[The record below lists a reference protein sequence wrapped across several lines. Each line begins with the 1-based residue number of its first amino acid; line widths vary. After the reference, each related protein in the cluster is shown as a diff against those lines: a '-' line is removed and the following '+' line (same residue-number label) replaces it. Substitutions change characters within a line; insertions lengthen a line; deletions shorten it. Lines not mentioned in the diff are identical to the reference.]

1 MINIINPSYAW
12 FWDRKDKALD
22 AELQGKGYAGT
33 LPSLN
38 LDLKPSEKKVVTPI
52 FEVKKDFSDP
62 KDLKPVPKNNP
73 AFIDIIT
80 KKDKSSPYLTDID
93 EIIPIIEKLVS
104 VIEEDESNLQLFI
117 TRANVLTMNI
127 DYLIVKYEG
136 KQESYFESFKKLAEV
151 NRYVKTVSLLKKEA
165 VDYQRYLAYQ
175 TSGSIY
181 NPENISQQT
190 Q

>member
-127 DYLIVKYEG
+127 DYLIVKYEE
-136 KQESYFESFKKLAEV
+136 KDTNVSYRYTDILTRDLEV
-151 NRYVKTVSLLKKEA
+151 SVFDGEGYCPLIPPLQK
-165 VDYQRYLAYQ
+165 
-175 TSGSIY
+175 
-181 NPENISQQT
+181 
-190 Q
+190 

>member
-1 MINIINPSYAW
+1 MKKFVLFFIMINIINPSYAW

-104 VIEEDESNLQLFI
+104 VIEEDEEVPKNSNDTLEKDLF
-117 TRANVLTMNI
+117 NLI
-127 DYLIVKYEG
+127 DSMYVEG
-136 KQESYFESFKKLAEV
+136 EEE
-151 NRYVKTVSLLKKEA
+151 E
-165 VDYQRYLAYQ
+165 DD
-175 TSGSIY
+175 
-181 NPENISQQT
+181 
-190 Q
+190 